1 MRSDVVKLII
11 AVALDVLDFTIGRI
25 PGFEMFF
32 DAAMGVAAI
41 ALFGWSGLFAFWELG
56 DPTGNVDAFV
66 PTMTIIALTQM
77 GKNKK
82 QRFRGDPPPIE

>member
-1 MRSDVVKLII
+1 MRPDVVELII
-11 AVALDVLDFTIGRI
+11 AVALDLLDFTVGRI
-25 PGFEMFF
+25 PGFELFF

-66 PTMTIIALTQM
+66 PTLTIIALTQL

-82 QRFRGDPPPIE
+82 RNIESE

>member
-1 MRSDVVKLII
+1 MRPDVTKLII

-25 PGFEMFF
+25 PAFEFFF
-32 DAAMGVAAI
+32 DAVMGVAAV

-77 GKNKK
+77 GRNKK
-82 QRFRGDPPPIE
+82 RTIEGE

>member
-1 MRSDVVKLII
+1 MRPDVIKLII

-25 PGFEMFF
+25 PGFELFF

-66 PTMTIIALTQM
+66 PTLTIIALTQM

-82 QRFRGDPPPIE
+82 RNLENE